1 MALAGWR
8 SQWIK
13 RGKFEL
19 ADERFEVDGIPRY
32 STESLKR
39 DFLPR
44 LSPEANRLL
53 RRHHNFV
60 RSQLIH
66 YGVEFND
73 KNLTGH
79 GTRFLKKALEAGLMD
94 RVPQDIEQMRE
105 EMRDEYFV
113 KLPIQEL
120 AQEYPLRFVKQYF
133 LNDLGGPDR
142 TRTTTV
148 LEIEGVDH
156 RSDYTRRKVEQA
168 LNTVPGLHYTSSPSS
183 MFIGWDPEAVNSGPR
198 IQAEKIVAEEKAK
211 SDARIALHEKYAKEM
226 SAEGSPVGVYL
237 IDCEE
242 IQNGWER
249 GEDLELSI
257 RESDCKGIY
266 EADFEFNIISG
277 AMMLSTDKATIN
289 EHCARLAKEEEKE
302 EYGSDISDEDD
313 SENDSDG
320 DVKPTPN
327 GKRVRF
333 GSEDTQPQKKAK
345 KTADGDV
352 KLFLKWRGRESGEG
366 EIGLDDNE
374 GAIIFT
380 DPRHLTFSGRMDMGP
395 IGSNVLFTG
404 MKISGNQS
412 KRIESAFVALLEGSK
427 KFEDEEI
434 SEEVLE
440 AVKERGKGKGRGKGE
455 HRIII
460 PCSAAETLIFGSR
473 IDESKVFGRKKN
485 RASRALGGVEK
496 EWRSVDM
503 ESDEEEEGPRNSNG
517 ELIQF
522 TTVGFAGKVRPP
534 QEKTDINA
542 SVGGEKGW
550 AERTEETNEAA
561 EKRREGQRVAD
572 EKEMVK
578 RAARRGC
585 VFGFEGP
592 SIPEQGKK
600 GKTESFEGGKR
611 MCEAVMNGIVVEPSF
626 AKGDWGIRWR
636 E

>member
-1 MALAGWR
+1 
-8 SQWIK
+8 
-13 RGKFEL
+13 
-19 ADERFEVDGIPRY
+19 
-32 STESLKR
+32 
-39 DFLPR
+39 
-44 LSPEANRLL
+44 
-53 RRHHNFV
+53 
-60 RSQLIH
+60 
-66 YGVEFND
+66 
-73 KNLTGH
+73 
-79 GTRFLKKALEAGLMD
+79 MD
-94 RVPQDIEQMRE
+94 RVPQGIEQMRE

-412 KRIESAFVALLEGSK
+412 KRLASIRTTDKWNEYSETAHEG
-427 KFEDEEI
+427 
-434 SEEVLE
+434 
-440 AVKERGKGKGRGKGE
+440 ERVGRW
-455 HRIII
+455 H
-460 PCSAAETLIFGSR
+460 
-473 IDESKVFGRKKN
+473 
-485 RASRALGGVEK
+485 
-496 EWRSVDM
+496 
-503 ESDEEEEGPRNSNG
+503 
-517 ELIQF
+517 
-522 TTVGFAGKVRPP
+522 
-534 QEKTDINA
+534 
-542 SVGGEKGW
+542 
-550 AERTEETNEAA
+550 
-561 EKRREGQRVAD
+561 
-572 EKEMVK
+572 
-578 RAARRGC
+578 
-585 VFGFEGP
+585 
-592 SIPEQGKK
+592 
-600 GKTESFEGGKR
+600 
-611 MCEAVMNGIVVEPSF
+611 
-626 AKGDWGIRWR
+626 
-636 E
+636 